1 MSRREEEPEWLKE
14 TSSYPGE
21 DRIQRWQT
29 AKERQFVVLPFYAD
43 GAIEPGKE
51 LYMLWARALSDQR
64 LYPVPH
70 HWYSMAL
77 LHDTR
82 NWGDGSHTSYRW
94 VCFTHDDTGT
104 VRMELNVSQ
113 AVINDTEHTAILRV
127 DPDSTVTPEPVAR
140 SLGTDTRPATVFY
153 RDLGL
158 WANRPRLHDTDLAF
172 GMDPLSLAHTGHPGI
187 YGPVETYWA
196 GPQEIKI
203 RGASTTLW
211 NRRDAPRPEDCLCQ
225 DA

>member
-1 MSRREEEPEWLKE
+1 
-14 TSSYPGE
+14 
-21 DRIQRWQT
+21 
-29 AKERQFVVLPFYAD
+29 
-43 GAIEPGKE
+43 
-51 LYMLWARALSDQR
+51 
-64 LYPVPH
+64 
-70 HWYSMAL
+70 
-77 LHDTR
+77 
-82 NWGDGSHTSYRW
+82 
-94 VCFTHDDTGT
+94 
-104 VRMELNVSQ
+104 MELNVSQ
-113 AVINDTEHTAILRV
+113 ALINDTEHTAILRV